1 MTGAEV
7 RQALTAR
14 IVALTPA
21 STYYQSISDAW
32 TEAKAPLIP
41 ELTPETQANLAFFV
55 DDRDLRLV
63 ATRQGGTDYRVDAPV
78 VVRFLYRM
86 RSTDAVN
93 DWDRAGK
100 AAEALLSWLAAYQ
113 NTYFDLY
120 FQEATLTR
128 QVLGTDKLAISL
140 RFNVI
145 YFLTL

>member
-1 MTGAEV
+1 MTAAEV

-14 IVALTPA
+14 IVALAPA
-21 STYYQSISDAW
+21 STYYQSISDTW
-32 TEAKAPLIP
+32 TESKAPLIP
-41 ELTPETQANLAFFV
+41 ELTPEIQANLAFFV

-113 NTYFDLY
+113 HTDFDLY